1 MMGEMETIAL
11 EQADIIE
18 RLIRMNRELI
28 EELSQHRRIDE
39 EEKELEDLV
48 RRMGRL

>member
-1 MMGEMETIAL
+1 MDAIESVAL
-11 EQADIIE
+11 DQVDIIE

>member
-1 MMGEMETIAL
+1 MDAIESVAL
-11 EQADIIE
+11 DQVDIIE

-39 EEKELEDLV
+39 EKKELEDLV

>member
-1 MMGEMETIAL
+1 MDAIESVAL
-11 EQADIIE
+11 DQVDIIE

-39 EEKELEDLV
+39 EEKEPEDLV